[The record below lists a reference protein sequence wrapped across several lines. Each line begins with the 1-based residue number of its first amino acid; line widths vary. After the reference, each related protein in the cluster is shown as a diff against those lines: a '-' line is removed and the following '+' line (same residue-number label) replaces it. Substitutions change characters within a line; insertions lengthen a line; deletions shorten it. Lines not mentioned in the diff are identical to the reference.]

1 MKPWNQFNK
10 SCKMD
15 VKFQKKFDDLL
26 IKNLVLIQFVK
37 SAYYFENFAVPSADH
52 ITCFKYIYSTYKL

>member
-1 MKPWNQFNK
+1 MPIGNQFNK

-15 VKFQKKFDDLL
+15 VKFQNKFDDLL

-37 SAYYFENFAVPSADH
+37 SAYYFENFAVSFADFSDSR
-52 ITCFKYIYSTYKL
+52 FKINNLF